1 MQVPDL
7 AFDPPKDSRLFRGH
21 ATAPMSLYYEAAAVL
36 ANSDNIGGSL
46 KSRIFNKKDVKSTP
60 GQIFALIAESSKWSV
75 VLKDVIEKTKLL
87 AEERKVS
94 LQQYT
99 PTLLKLTC
107 FSLPPSSPSSLPT
120 TYSLLRKVS
129 LHQPRMS
136 LSSRS
141 PDTKPVSVPN

>member
-1 MQVPDL
+1 
-7 AFDPPKDSRLFRGH
+7 
-21 ATAPMSLYYEAAAVL
+21 MSLYYEAAAIL

-46 KSRIFNKKDVKSTP
+46 KSRIFNKKDLKSTP

-94 LQQYT
+94 LSSHVRILQQ
-99 PTLLKLTC
+99 LTYI
-107 FSLPPSSPSSLPT
+107 SSPLSSLSSSRM
-120 TYSLLRKVS
+120 TYSLPRKVS

-136 LSSRS
+136 SSLQ
-141 PDTKPVSVPN
+141 